1 MTWQANTMT
10 LRELLEALADA
21 EARIAVMYERFAT
34 EFRGVSDVSDL
45 WDSLRREE
53 IHHAEVLTNAA
64 AKVPDRPAGPE
75 MLERLR
81 ALQERLVQY
90 ERSQQH
96 VVSLQ
101 EALEFTADVE
111 EAEAEYV
118 HGALSSTTD
127 TNGATLS
134 ALIQEPTL
142 GHRLHHLLEHA
153 LELFGTPA
161 LRQRLAWRHFHL

>member
-1 MTWQANTMT
+1 MT
-10 LRELLEALADA
+10 LKELLEALADA
-21 EARIAVMYERFAT
+21 EARIAVMYERLAT

-53 IHHAEVLTNAA
+53 LRHAELLTAA
-64 AKVPDRPAGPE
+64 AANVGEQTAATPL
-75 MLERLR
+75 LERLR

-101 EALEFTADVE
+101 QALEFTADVE

-118 HGALSSTTD
+118 HGALRVAANAGD
-127 TNGATLS
+127 PGLR
-134 ALIQEPTL
+134 ALAQEPMM
-142 GHRLHHLLEHA
+142 GHHLHHLLDHA
-153 LELFGTPA
+153 IELFGTPA
-161 LRQRLAWRHFHL
+161 LRQRLAWRHFHA

>member
-1 MTWQANTMT
+1 MT
-10 LRELLEALADA
+10 LKQVLEAMADA
-21 EARIAVMYERFAT
+21 ESRIAVMYERFAT

-53 IHHAEVLTNAA
+53 LHHAELLTAA
-64 AKVPDRPAGPE
+64 AAAATDRPAGAL
-75 MLERLR
+75 MLERLH
-81 ALQERLVQY
+81 ALQDRLVRY
-90 ERSQQH
+90 ERAQQH

-101 EALEFTADVE
+101 QALEFTADVE

-118 HGALSSTTD
+118 HGVLNAAADVRDASIRALTQD
-127 TNGATLS
+127 PAM
-134 ALIQEPTL
+134 

-153 LELFGTPA
+153 IELFGTPA